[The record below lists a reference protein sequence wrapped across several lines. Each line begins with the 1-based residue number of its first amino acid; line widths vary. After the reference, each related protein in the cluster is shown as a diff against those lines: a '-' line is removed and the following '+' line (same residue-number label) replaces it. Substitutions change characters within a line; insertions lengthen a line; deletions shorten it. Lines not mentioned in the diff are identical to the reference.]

1 MVLVANARRRALA
14 ILVALFFAAAVLV
27 SAASTAQAASDKK
40 CQGTPEN
47 FQVVN
52 GRCVSDGKAEHL

>member
-1 MVLVANARRRALA
+1 MAGGLDDTGGPL
-14 ILVALFFAAAVLV
+14 FAAAVLV